1 MPEISRF
8 FGIVI
13 RMYYND
19 HAPPHIHA
27 EFQGGKALLDFNGN
41 ILRGD
46 MGSRTATRLVR
57 EWIDLHGAELEEDW
71 NLARAGEDIRQIEP
85 LK

>member
-8 FGIVI
+8 FGIII

-19 HAPPHIHA
+19 HAPPHVHA
-27 EFQGGKALLDFNGN
+27 EYQGEKVLLDFRGN
-41 ILRGD
+41 IVRGEI
-46 MGSRTATRLVR
+46 GSKTALRLVR
-57 EWIDLHGAELEEDW
+57 EWIDSHSAELEEDW
-71 NLARAGEDIRQIEP
+71 NLARAGRDLKPIDP